1 MAIKTKAAEQR
12 ENIRKRL
19 FPDEETWI
27 GTTEKGWFRA
37 PRTLPLVL
45 SLIDSKDISGNTRL
59 SNVYLE
65 LWARDMGEGLIEMK
79 EPSKH
84 AYWAGYSGP
93 RGVRTWQERM
103 RRLEELGFIKI
114 KKSGTQPYGYVLLMH
129 PAKVIENLQ
138 RQNKIPADWL
148 DEYSIR
154 QFETK
159 ETTLEQRKQA
169 NEEAAAAKVINIKD
183 SPAAKKTAAG

>member
-1 MAIKTKAAEQR
+1 
-12 ENIRKRL
+12 
-19 FPDEETWI
+19 
-27 GTTEKGWFRA
+27 
-37 PRTLPLVL
+37 
-45 SLIDSKDISGNTRL
+45 
-59 SNVYLE
+59 
-65 LWARDMGEGLIEMK
+65 
-79 EPSKH
+79 
-84 AYWAGYSGP
+84 
-93 RGVRTWQERM
+93 
-103 RRLEELGFIKI
+103 
-114 KKSGTQPYGYVLLMH
+114 MH